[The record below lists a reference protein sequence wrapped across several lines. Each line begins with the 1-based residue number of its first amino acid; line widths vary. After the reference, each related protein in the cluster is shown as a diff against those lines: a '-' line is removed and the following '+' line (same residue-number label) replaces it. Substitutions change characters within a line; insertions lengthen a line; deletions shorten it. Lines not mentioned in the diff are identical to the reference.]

1 MQPLGHEARDPWIS
15 TGSEVRNMKKVRGSV
30 IVGLCF
36 AAAMSGL
43 SGCND
48 QGYKVTGNNQKELDQ
63 YAAQRGDAIAYLL
76 KTTVYVGEVKN
87 MKSLPVG
94 PALPAQH
101 RKMLELRAEGDALGD
116 MFSPLSYC
124 RGAGYK
130 AQEYWAVV
138 AGSIRT
144 ETPENAF
151 TAYVE
156 AAQDCQGQIDN
167 GPKAVTYI
175 ETDIDKVPPVEGCL
189 KIISL
194 GSKEKVQGWSCAT
207 ELLSKK

>member
-1 MQPLGHEARDPWIS
+1 
-15 TGSEVRNMKKVRGSV
+15 MKKVRGSV
-30 IVGLCF
+30 IVGMCL
-36 AAAMSGL
+36 AAAVSGL

-63 YAAQRGDAIAYLL
+63 YATHRGEAIAYLL

-144 ETPENAF
+144 ETPENALA
-151 TAYVE
+151 AYVE

-167 GPKAVTYI
+167 GPKPVTYI

-194 GSKEKVQGWSCAT
+194 DSEEKVQGWSCAT